1 MTPPPRPSPRPS
13 LSPERLAELLDDAVQ
28 RVTAPGDA
36 LDRIRR
42 GVRRRRTA
50 RRAGVV
56 LLAVAVLAGGGS
68 TALAVTSG
76 RGPSGLASSSSSSSS
91 SPAAPAASAAGA
103 GAQRPTTGVTLV
115 SAPASS
121 ALPPGAALAPAPS
134 AVPSATA
141 SGDSQAKAAYPSLG
155 QRSLGQPPAWDMDG
169 DGRPDTATI
178 VPVGNAKTTS
188 TFRLVVHLTR
198 LGTQTVPFTATSMT
212 GMPPNGPVIV
222 GEADAAH
229 DGHAQLFVLVDAGCC
244 TEFWTIFRLVDGRV
258 RQMTTFGQPV
268 RLAVGGTVMN
278 NGGFSCAGPGLVTYA
293 YQPGST
299 AGTFLAIRDT
309 YRWAGATLVLD
320 SHQQTT
326 IYGTASDPALTR
338 YTGVSCGALPQYV
351 SAR

>member
-1 MTPPPRPSPRPS
+1 VTRPPRPS
-13 LSPERLAELLDDAVQ
+13 LGPERLAELLDDAVQ
-28 RVTAPGDA
+28 HVTASGDA

-50 RRAGVV
+50 RRAGAV

-76 RGPSGLASSSSSSSS
+76 RGPSGLASGAASSSS
-91 SPAAPAASAAGA
+91 A

-134 AVPSATA
+134 AVPSAA
-141 SGDSQAKAAYPSLG
+141 SSGDSQAKAASSGDSQAKAAYPSSLG
-155 QRSLGQPPAWDMDG
+155 QRSLGQSSSWDMDG
-169 DGRPDTATI
+169 DGRPDTAMI
-178 VPVGNAKTTS
+178 VPVGNTRTTS
-188 TFRLVVHLTR
+188 SFRLVVHLTR
-198 LGTQTVPFTATSMT
+198 LGTQSVPFTATSMT
-212 GMPPNGPVIV
+212 GMPPYGPVIA

-258 RQMTTFGQPV
+258 RQVTMSGRPV

-293 YQPGST
+293 YQPGIT
-299 AGTFLAIRDT
+299 AGSFLATRDT
-309 YRWAGATLVLD
+309 YRWAGATLVLA
-320 SHQQTT
+320 SYQQTT
-326 IYGTASDPALTR
+326 IHGTASDPALTR

>member
-1 MTPPPRPSPRPS
+1 MTPSPRPS
-13 LSPERLAELLDDAVQ
+13 LGPERLAELLDDAVQ
-28 RVTAPGDA
+28 HVTAPGDA

-42 GVRRRRTA
+42 GVRRRRTT

-76 RGPSGLASSSSSSSS
+76 RGPSGLTASGVSSSS
-91 SPAAPAASAAGA
+91 SPSSSSSATSAGSAAAAA

-121 ALPPGAALAPAPS
+121 AVPPGAALAPAPS
-134 AVPSATA
+134 AVPSAA
-141 SGDSQAKAAYPSLG
+141 SSGNSQAKAAYSSSLG
-155 QRSLGQPPAWDMDG
+155 VRS
-169 DGRPDTATI
+169 ATI

-188 TFRLVVHLTR
+188 SFRLVVHLTR
-198 LGTQTVPFTATSMT
+198 LGTQSVPFTATSMT
-212 GMPPNGPVIV
+212 GMPPNGPVIA

-258 RQMTTFGQPV
+258 RQMTISGQPV

-293 YQPGST
+293 YQPGT
-299 AGTFLAIRDT
+299 AAGTFLATQDT
-309 YRWAGATLVLD
+309 YRWAGATLVLA
-320 SHQQTT
+320 SHQQIT
-326 IYGTASDPALTR
+326 IHGTASDPALTR